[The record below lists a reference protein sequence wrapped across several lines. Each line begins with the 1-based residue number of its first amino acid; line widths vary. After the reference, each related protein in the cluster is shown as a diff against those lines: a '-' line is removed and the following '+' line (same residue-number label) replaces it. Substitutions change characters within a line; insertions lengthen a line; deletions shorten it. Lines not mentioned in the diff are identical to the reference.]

1 MLSRVQKWG
10 NTLAVRIPQTFAEQA
25 GLSSDTSVELTLVNG
40 KIVIGPAPSDDRLAI
55 LLDAITP
62 ENIHG
67 EMDSGDAVGN
77 ETW

>member
-1 MLSRVQKWG
+1 
-10 NTLAVRIPQTFAEQA
+10 
-25 GLSSDTSVELTLVNG
+25 
-40 KIVIGPAPSDDRLAI
+40 VIGPAPSDDRLAI

>member
-40 KIVIGPAPSDDRLAI
+40 
-55 LLDAITP
+55 
-62 ENIHG
+62 
-67 EMDSGDAVGN
+67 
-77 ETW
+77 